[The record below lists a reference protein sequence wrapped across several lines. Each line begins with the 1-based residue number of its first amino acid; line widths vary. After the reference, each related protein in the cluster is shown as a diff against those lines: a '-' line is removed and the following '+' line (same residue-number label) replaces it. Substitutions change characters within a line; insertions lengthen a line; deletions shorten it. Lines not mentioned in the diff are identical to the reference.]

1 MYRNWERSIL
11 MGCALLAASLPARA
25 LPTTQPAQVIQSR
38 DLGSLARA
46 QGRLQ
51 LENVVK
57 ADTGEETA
65 FVLERFEVFT
75 SDAKITVHGG
85 PEGDEVLPAP
95 ANAYFRGTV
104 AGRPDDSRV
113 FLAVL
118 PDGTAQGVV
127 NEGEESYLIGED
139 ETVPKVLGA
148 PLEMHRVDAR
158 FLKNSRGEG
167 FECGNSLLP
176 PGRTTLEGLEG
187 LDLTAA
193 GGGEEILNQ
202 GSATAELAS
211 YTARVAIET
220 DFEFYSRFNSATL
233 ATTYIGNLIGYA
245 SVVYSVEV
253 NTSLA
258 VQSVSLWST
267 SNDPWSQSSG
277 LCGLMEFGRYWN
289 KNNTGVSRTIAHFM
303 SGRATGGGVAWVGV
317 LCSGGFSASASCP
330 GLATDAPWG
339 GGYGFTGSMSGTFN
353 INNPTV
359 MWDIV
364 AVSHEIGHNFNSPH
378 THCYNGVGGN
388 PNPVDQ
394 CRSGESGCYAGT
406 QILPGPAGV
415 RSGTIMSYCHL
426 LSGGFN
432 NVAMTFGANH
442 LYGVLPGRVPSRMS
456 AHVVS
461 RATSNPSCLAPVVT
475 PPPTGTAIFSD
486 GLENGVVPGAWSGSG
501 S

>member
-1 MYRNWERSIL
+1 MHRNWERSTL
-11 MGCALLAASLPARA
+11 MGFVLLAVGVPARA
-25 LPTTQPAQVIQSR
+25 AELPVLESR
-38 DLGSLARA
+38 DLGSIARA
-46 QGRLQ
+46 QGKLQ
-51 LENVVK
+51 VENVRKV
-57 ADTGEETA
+57 DTGEATA

-75 SDAKITVHGG
+75 PDAKITVHG
-85 PEGDEVLPAP
+85 PEGDEVLPPP

-139 ETVPKVLGA
+139 ETAPRAFGS
-148 PLEMHRVDAR
+148 PLEMHRVDPRA
-158 FLKNSRGEG
+158 LKTSRGEG
-167 FECGNSLLP
+167 FDCGNSLLP

-187 LDLTAA
+187 LDLMAAPTIADIADIADTA
-193 GGGEEILNQ
+193 
-202 GSATAELAS
+202 TPAELAA

-220 DFEFYSRFNSATL
+220 DFEFYAKFNNATL

-245 SVVYSVEV
+245 STVYSLEV

-267 SNDPWSQSSG
+267 SNDPWSQTSG

-289 KNNTGVSRTIAHFM
+289 INKTGVSRTIAHFM

-317 LCSGGFSASASCP
+317 LCSGSFGASASCS
-330 GLATDAPWG
+330 GLPTDAPWG

-353 INNPTV
+353 ISNPTV

-364 AVSHEIGHNFNSPH
+364 AVAHEIGHNFNSPH
-378 THCYNGVGGN
+378 THCYNGIGGN
-388 PNPVDQ
+388 ASPVDQ

-406 QILPGPAGV
+406 QSLPGPTGA

-426 LSGGFN
+426 LGGGFTN
-432 NVAMTFGANH
+432 IAMSFGTNH
-442 LYGVLPGRVPSRMS
+442 LFGVQPGRVPSRMS

-461 RATSNPSCLAPVVT
+461 RATSNPSCLAPAGP
-475 PPPTGTAIFSD
+475 PPPTGNAIFSD
-486 GLENGVVPGAWSGSG
+486 GLETGVIPGAWSGRS
-501 S
+501 